1 MPKLPLNPT
10 AVLGVVKELRVTD
23 ADLRPLLVGGAPER
37 AKEIH
42 DALGKGAE
50 PGAIRIL
57 AAPTAYDFEGANV
70 LVYAVDGAV
79 PGEEDEK
86 AFQLASR
93 KGVEIVCVVFGA
105 SAEDPP
111 TIPYVLDSDV
121 IPVPP
126 GAPLPLESIAERA
139 ADRAGDSSHHLA
151 ARVPALREAV
161 VQEIIK
167 RFALQNGVLGVAI
180 FIPGADFPVLT
191 LNQIRMVLRIASAHG
206 ERLDRERAFEVLVRD
221 RRRPRLPHRCPP
233 ARRPRSRPRLGG
245 QGRRGLRR
253 HPGAGGSRRRL
264 LRGGRH
270 ENDRAVRPV
279 LVLAFSRMEREE
291 RQEALLIEEAD
302 AWFEYL
308 EATQAELETGRYDEV
323 EPWAW
328 ARLNQRLRAVE
339 RKRTGLRPAAA

>member
-10 AVLGVVKELRVTD
+10 AVLGVVKELRVTE

-42 DALGKGAE
+42 DALGKDAE
-50 PGAIRIL
+50 PGAIRML

-70 LVYAVDGAV
+70 LVYAVDGAL

-111 TIPYVLDSDV
+111 AIPYVLDSDV

-151 ARVPALREAV
+151 ARVPVLREAV

-206 ERLDRERAFEVLVRD
+206 ERLDRERAFEVLSVVAAGLGFRTV
-221 RRRPRLPHRCPP
+221 
-233 ARRPRSRPRLGG
+233 ARQLVGLVPGLGWAVKG
-245 QGRRGLRR
+245 GVAYAATLALGETADAYFA
-253 HPGAGGSRRRL
+253 AGGTRMIERS
-264 LRGGRH
+264 
-270 ENDRAVRPV
+270 VR
-279 LVLAFSRMEREE
+279 S
-291 RQEALLIEEAD
+291 
-302 AWFEYL
+302 WS
-308 EATQAELETGRYDEV
+308 
-323 EPWAW
+323 
-328 ARLNQRLRAVE
+328 
-339 RKRTGLRPAAA
+339 

>member
-139 ADRAGDSSHHLA
+139 GDRAGDSSHHLA
-151 ARVPALREAV
+151 ARVPVLREAV

-206 ERLDRERAFEVLVRD
+206 ERLDRERAFEVLSVIAAGLGFRTV
-221 RRRPRLPHRCPP
+221 
-233 ARRPRSRPRLGG
+233 ARQLVGLVPGLGWAVKG
-245 QGRRGLRR
+245 GVAYAATLALGEAADAYFA
-253 HPGAGGSRRRL
+253 AGGTRMIERS
-264 LRGGRH
+264 
-270 ENDRAVRPV
+270 VR
-279 LVLAFSRMEREE
+279 S
-291 RQEALLIEEAD
+291 
-302 AWFEYL
+302 WS
-308 EATQAELETGRYDEV
+308 
-323 EPWAW
+323 
-328 ARLNQRLRAVE
+328 
-339 RKRTGLRPAAA
+339 

>member
-10 AVLGVVKELRVTD
+10 AVLGVVKELRVTA

-42 DALGKGAE
+42 DALEKGAE

-70 LVYAVDGAV
+70 LVYAVDGTV

-206 ERLDRERAFEVLVRD
+206 ERLDRERAFEVLSVVAAGLGFRTV
-221 RRRPRLPHRCPP
+221 
-233 ARRPRSRPRLGG
+233 ARQLVGFVPGLGWAVKG
-245 QGRRGLRR
+245 GVAYAATLALGEAADAYFA
-253 HPGAGGSRRRL
+253 AGGTRMIERS
-264 LRGGRH
+264 
-270 ENDRAVRPV
+270 VR
-279 LVLAFSRMEREE
+279 S
-291 RQEALLIEEAD
+291 
-302 AWFEYL
+302 WS
-308 EATQAELETGRYDEV
+308 
-323 EPWAW
+323 
-328 ARLNQRLRAVE
+328 
-339 RKRTGLRPAAA
+339 

>member
-42 DALGKGAE
+42 DALEKGAE

-86 AFQLASR
+86 AVQLASR

-151 ARVPALREAV
+151 ARVPVLREAV

-167 RFALQNGVLGVAI
+167 RFAVQNGVLGVAI

-206 ERLDRERAFEVLVRD
+206 ERLDRERAFEVLSVTAAGLGFRTV
-221 RRRPRLPHRCPP
+221 
-233 ARRPRSRPRLGG
+233 ARQLVGLVPGLGWAVKG
-245 QGRRGLRR
+245 GVAYAATLALGEAADAYFA
-253 HPGAGGSRRRL
+253 AGGTRMIERS
-264 LRGGRH
+264 
-270 ENDRAVRPV
+270 VR
-279 LVLAFSRMEREE
+279 S
-291 RQEALLIEEAD
+291 
-302 AWFEYL
+302 WS
-308 EATQAELETGRYDEV
+308 
-323 EPWAW
+323 
-328 ARLNQRLRAVE
+328 
-339 RKRTGLRPAAA
+339 

>member
-23 ADLRPLLVGGAPER
+23 ADLRPLLLGGAPER

-151 ARVPALREAV
+151 ARVPVLREAV

-167 RFALQNGVLGVAI
+167 RFAVQNGVLGVAI

-206 ERLDRERAFEVLVRD
+206 ERLDRERAFEVLSVIAAGLGFRTV
-221 RRRPRLPHRCPP
+221 
-233 ARRPRSRPRLGG
+233 ARQLVGLVPGLGWAVKG
-245 QGRRGLRR
+245 GVAYAATLALGEAADAYFA
-253 HPGAGGSRRRL
+253 AGGTRMIERS
-264 LRGGRH
+264 
-270 ENDRAVRPV
+270 VR
-279 LVLAFSRMEREE
+279 S
-291 RQEALLIEEAD
+291 
-302 AWFEYL
+302 WS
-308 EATQAELETGRYDEV
+308 
-323 EPWAW
+323 
-328 ARLNQRLRAVE
+328 
-339 RKRTGLRPAAA
+339 

>member
-10 AVLGVVKELRVTD
+10 AVLGIVKELRVTD

-42 DALGKGAE
+42 DALGKDAE
-50 PGAIRIL
+50 PGAVRIL

-206 ERLDRERAFEVLVRD
+206 ERLDRERAFEVLSVVAAGLGFRTV
-221 RRRPRLPHRCPP
+221 
-233 ARRPRSRPRLGG
+233 ARQLVGFVPGLGWAVKG
-245 QGRRGLRR
+245 GVAYAATLALGEAADAYFA
-253 HPGAGGSRRRL
+253 AGGTRMIERS
-264 LRGGRH
+264 
-270 ENDRAVRPV
+270 VR
-279 LVLAFSRMEREE
+279 S
-291 RQEALLIEEAD
+291 
-302 AWFEYL
+302 WS
-308 EATQAELETGRYDEV
+308 
-323 EPWAW
+323 
-328 ARLNQRLRAVE
+328 
-339 RKRTGLRPAAA
+339 

>member
-23 ADLRPLLVGGAPER
+23 ADLRPLLVGGAPVR

-42 DALGKGAE
+42 DALGKDAE

-111 TIPYVLDSDV
+111 TILYVLDSDV

-151 ARVPALREAV
+151 ARVPVLREAV

-206 ERLDRERAFEVLVRD
+206 ERLDRERAFEVLSVVAAGLGFRTV
-221 RRRPRLPHRCPP
+221 
-233 ARRPRSRPRLGG
+233 ARQLVGFVPGLGWAVKG
-245 QGRRGLRR
+245 GVAYAATLALGEAADAYFA
-253 HPGAGGSRRRL
+253 AGGTRMIERS
-264 LRGGRH
+264 
-270 ENDRAVRPV
+270 VR
-279 LVLAFSRMEREE
+279 S
-291 RQEALLIEEAD
+291 
-302 AWFEYL
+302 WS
-308 EATQAELETGRYDEV
+308 
-323 EPWAW
+323 
-328 ARLNQRLRAVE
+328 
-339 RKRTGLRPAAA
+339 

>member
-42 DALGKGAE
+42 DALGKDAE

-167 RFALQNGVLGVAI
+167 RFAVQNGVLGVAI

-206 ERLDRERAFEVLVRD
+206 ERLDRERAFEVLSVVAAGLGFRTV
-221 RRRPRLPHRCPP
+221 
-233 ARRPRSRPRLGG
+233 ARQLVGLVPGLGWAVKG
-245 QGRRGLRR
+245 GVAYAATLALGEAADAYFA
-253 HPGAGGSRRRL
+253 AGGTRMIERS
-264 LRGGRH
+264 
-270 ENDRAVRPV
+270 VR
-279 LVLAFSRMEREE
+279 S
-291 RQEALLIEEAD
+291 
-302 AWFEYL
+302 WS
-308 EATQAELETGRYDEV
+308 
-323 EPWAW
+323 
-328 ARLNQRLRAVE
+328 
-339 RKRTGLRPAAA
+339 

>member
-42 DALGKGAE
+42 DALEKGAE

-57 AAPTAYDFEGANV
+57 AAPIAYDFEGANV
-70 LVYAVDGAV
+70 LVYAVDGTV

-206 ERLDRERAFEVLVRD
+206 ERLDRERAFEVLSVTAAGLGFRTV
-221 RRRPRLPHRCPP
+221 
-233 ARRPRSRPRLGG
+233 ARQLVGFVPGLGWAVKG
-245 QGRRGLRR
+245 GVAYAATLALGEAADAYFA
-253 HPGAGGSRRRL
+253 AGGTRMIERS
-264 LRGGRH
+264 
-270 ENDRAVRPV
+270 VR
-279 LVLAFSRMEREE
+279 S
-291 RQEALLIEEAD
+291 
-302 AWFEYL
+302 WS
-308 EATQAELETGRYDEV
+308 
-323 EPWAW
+323 
-328 ARLNQRLRAVE
+328 
-339 RKRTGLRPAAA
+339 